1 MTFFQFCYLRRL
13 VFDQSS
19 PVHPVSESI
28 GFGLSRTED
37 GGGQTEILVS
47 HIGCVPQ
54 KNTNKHSNIFLKYFW
69 YVFL

>member
-1 MTFFQFCYLRRL
+1 MLLLQFCYLRRL

-19 PVHPVSESI
+19 PVQPVSEFM

-54 KNTNKHSNIFLKYFW
+54 KNRNKN
-69 YVFL
+69 